1 MKILLVLTDSS
12 PECSKAVE
20 MLKVFCEKFEA
31 LPKILVILEDLYTL
45 EKVSVSLGLPLPPS
59 TVEEA
64 KEKVLKKVKRVWKKV
79 TDDEEA
85 DIEVSVIAGE
95 LDKEILS
102 TLEAEKPQFVLWG
115 CEAGAPLC
123 RILEEIS
130 IPSLIIK

>member
-31 LPKILVILEDLYTL
+31 PPKILVILEDLYTL

-79 TDDEEA
+79 MGDEEA
-85 DIEVSVIAGE
+85 DVEVSVIAGE

-102 TLEAEKPQFVLWG
+102 TLEAERPQFVLWG